1 MFNNWSELLPTIQ
14 KAFGA
19 LGRSNPKM
27 VKAYMALGKPPA
39 KTMCSMPRPAS

>member
-19 LGRSNPKM
+19 LGKNCRRS
-27 VKAYMALGKPPA
+27 KAYVALEEASAENGVLDA
-39 KTMCSMPRPAS
+39 KTRES